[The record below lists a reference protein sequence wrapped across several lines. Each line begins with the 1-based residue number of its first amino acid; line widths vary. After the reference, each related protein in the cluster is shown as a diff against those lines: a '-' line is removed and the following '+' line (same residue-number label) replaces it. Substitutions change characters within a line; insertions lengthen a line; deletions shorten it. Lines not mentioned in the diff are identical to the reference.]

1 MPKLWHSD
9 YYMEPMIQELVA
21 KESVEL
27 DFFFRVKDLVIGRR
41 GYGSLKLLG
50 KATLEL
56 LLLYG
61 TNDTII
67 SSERECRP
75 L

>member
-1 MPKLWHSD
+1 MLKLWHSD
-9 YYMEPMIQELVA
+9 YYMEPRIQELVV
-21 KESVEL
+21 KESMEL
-27 DFFFRVKDLVIGRR
+27 DFFFRVKDFFLGRR
-41 GYGSLKLLG
+41 GYGSLKFFG
-50 KATLEL
+50 ETTLAL

-61 TNDTII
+61 TNDTRI